1 MGLELGNIIIIV
13 AASSNNVI
21 GDKNKLIWNLP
32 SDLKMFKKVTSG
44 HVVIMGRRTWESI
57 PNKHRPLPN
66 RTNVVL
72 SRNPDYIANG
82 AYVRPN
88 LVESLEEFTRQGKD
102 VFVIGGGEIYKE
114 AFKYANKLYM
124 TRVVANVVGDTYL
137 EGLVNSDWDLV
148 EFEGPFKEDGL
159 DFRFEKYRKNG
170 ENS

>member
-57 PNKHRPLPN
+57 PDKHRPLPN

-72 SRNPDYIANG
+72 SRNPDYIVNG

-88 LVESLEEFTRQGKD
+88 LVESLEEFTHQGKD

-124 TRVVANVVGDTYL
+124 TRVVANVVGDTHL